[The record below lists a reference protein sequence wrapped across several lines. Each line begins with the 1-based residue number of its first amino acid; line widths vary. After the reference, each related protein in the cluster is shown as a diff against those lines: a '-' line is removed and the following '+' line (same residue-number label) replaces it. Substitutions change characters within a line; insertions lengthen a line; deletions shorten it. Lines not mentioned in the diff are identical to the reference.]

1 MYIFAYRAIRWQ
13 TKDADAQPQFKE
25 TGRKLTDLVIASMEN
40 RQASLTAS
48 DLQEYPIILMSL
60 QDTMSKDN
68 YSRLAAIGEK
78 VIPNLP
84 DSQEKKYIQSTFDKY
99 RKLSLKKP

>member
-1 MYIFAYRAIRWQ
+1 
-13 TKDADAQPQFKE
+13 
-25 TGRKLTDLVIASMEN
+25 MEN

-68 YSRLAAIGEK
+68 YSRLAAIEGKSHPEFTRQSGK
-78 VIPNLP
+78 EVHPEYIRQIPETLSQKTLTRNVKP
-84 DSQEKKYIQSTFDKY
+84 DKTF
-99 RKLSLKKP
+99 LIIS